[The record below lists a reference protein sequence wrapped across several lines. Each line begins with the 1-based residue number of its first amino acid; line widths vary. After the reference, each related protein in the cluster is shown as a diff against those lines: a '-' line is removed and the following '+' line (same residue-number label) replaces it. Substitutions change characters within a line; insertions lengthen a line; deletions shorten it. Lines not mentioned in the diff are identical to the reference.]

1 MRDVLFDIQVMRELL
16 TVWAD
21 SSAVRHTS
29 VEQHLYITKALLI
42 GLGFLKESDKAGIRD
57 GKRGWQAKIILSI
70 QQ

>member
-57 GKRGWQAKIILSI
+57 GKREWQAKIILSI

>member
-1 MRDVLFDIQVMRELL
+1 MLSAFQYFDYFDLFDVQVMRDLL

-57 GKRGWQAKIILSI
+57 GKRGWQA
-70 QQ
+70 